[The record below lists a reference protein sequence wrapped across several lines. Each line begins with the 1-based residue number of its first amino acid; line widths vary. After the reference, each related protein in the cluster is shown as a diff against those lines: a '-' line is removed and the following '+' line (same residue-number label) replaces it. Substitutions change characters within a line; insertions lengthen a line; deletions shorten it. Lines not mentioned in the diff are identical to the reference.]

1 MALKSQALAQKDM
14 RTFGATSNWKKR
26 DTSRR
31 ERLKNVAA
39 SIKFG
44 MPLNAPAPERPDTT
58 HVKFFG
64 KNYGT
69 QTELF

>member
-1 MALKSQALAQKDM
+1 
-14 RTFGATSNWKKR
+14 
-26 DTSRR
+26 
-31 ERLKNVAA
+31 
-39 SIKFG
+39 
-44 MPLNAPAPERPDTT
+44 MPLNAPAPERPDTM

>member
-1 MALKSQALAQKDM
+1 
-14 RTFGATSNWKKR
+14 
-26 DTSRR
+26 
-31 ERLKNVAA
+31 
-39 SIKFG
+39 